1 MDGNEVREG
10 GLPSDALKQDASRG
24 GAHLRERL
32 ANRGE
37 TRVVKC
43 SVLNVVEANDG
54 NICWNLEAVV
64 HEGANGTDGRN
75 VVVANERG
83 EIGSALEEFVGRLES
98 KLGCRDA
105 ELEFD
110 DEFGRDGQFE
120 IAGNGHEAAP
130 AIIGVGTVAAAAH
143 ESDFAVAELIEVTEG
158 EFSSAL
164 LIKDD
169 VCDAFNFAMAGD
181 DDGRENSN
189 VFFEGGINKDEAF
202 NGAIHE
208 ESRVLLDEVGFT
220 AVTRG
225 EVEVAF
231 FNEVLFEAA
240 EDLHGVAVTE
250 FGNED
255 TDGECLALA
264 QGPREEAGAVVE
276 FGGSLNDAVAR
287 FLGDGTDAG
296 SVIQNKGNGGRR
308 EVEVLTQG
316 AQTDGLARERRRSR
330 FGSLGHAF
338 LF

>member
-1 MDGNEVREG
+1 MNGNEVWEG
-10 GLPSDALKQDASRG
+10 GLATDALQEDAGSG
-24 GAHLRERL
+24 GAYLRERL
-32 ANRGE
+32 ANCGE
-37 TRVVKC
+37 ARVVKC
-43 SVLNVVEANDG
+43 SALNVVEANDG
-54 NICWNLEAVV
+54 NVCRNLEAVV
-64 HEGANGTDGRN
+64 HEGANGADGRN

-83 EIGSALEEFVGRLES
+83 EIGSALEEFVGWLES
-98 KLGCRDA
+98 KLGGGDA

-110 DEFGRDGQFE
+110 DELGWDGQFE

-130 AIIGVGTVAAAAH
+130 AIVGVGAVAPAAH
-143 ESDFAVAELIEVTEG
+143 ESDFAVAELVEVTEG

-169 VCDAFNFAMAGD
+169 IGDAFDLAVAGD
-181 DDGRENSN
+181 DNGGENSN
-189 VFFEGGINKDEAF
+189 VFFESGINKDESF
-202 NGAIHE
+202 DGAIHE
-208 ESRVLLDEVGFT
+208 ESRILLDEIGFT

-231 FNEVLFEAA
+231 FNEVLFDAA
-240 EDLHGVAVTE
+240 EDLHRVAVTE

-264 QGPREEAGAVVE
+264 QGAREETGAVVE
-276 FGGSLNDAVAR
+276 FGGSLNDAVTG

-308 EVEVLTQG
+308 EVEVLAQG
-316 AQTDGLARERRRSR
+316 AQTDGLAGEQRRSR

-338 LF
+338 QF